1 MPTKTT
7 DTCRVEDIMT
17 RNPIT
22 VNLDASVRELAEL
35 FDANDISGAPVVDA
49 QARLVGVVSKT
60 DLIHRCIE
68 GPVGSGPDSF
78 FAALAE
84 GFGGTDVDVDSLGT
98 VADFMTSQ
106 TVTASVSETLAVIA
120 RRMASENVHRV
131 IVVNDDRD
139 VLGVVTTLDLLQ
151 HFPE

>member
-1 MPTKTT
+1 MPAKATNTY
-7 DTCRVEDIMT
+7 RAEDVMT

-22 VNLDASVRELAEL
+22 VSLDASVRELAEI

-49 QARLVGVVSKT
+49 QGRLVGVVSKT

-68 GPVGSGPDSF
+68 GPVGSGQESF

-84 GFGGTDVDVDSLGT
+84 GLGGTDLDVDALGT
-98 VADFMTSQ
+98 VGDFMTAQ
-106 TVTASVSETLAVIA
+106 PVTAAVNEPVATIA
-120 RRMASENVHRV
+120 RRMAAEHVHRV
-131 IVVNDDRD
+131 VVIDESKD
-139 VLGVVTTLDLLQ
+139 VIGVVTTLDLLK